1 MLKAIA
7 RSDNPRLRFL
17 TVPLLLAVAVW
28 PGIAHPEDPPRI
40 EVFTSH
46 AFPVTGLA
54 DDGAR
59 DVAIY
64 RLDGLAALEAALSVD
79 LPADPEAA
87 RAEAL
92 RRLGDIDAA
101 QVAHAREAAEGLV
114 RAAEYGISRYP
125 AVVIDGRYLI
135 YGVTHVP
142 EALSLVRAFERSA
155 R

>member
-46 AFPVTGLA
+46 AFPFSGLA
-54 DDGAR
+54 DVGAD

-64 RLDGLAALEAALSVD
+64 RLDGLAALETALSVD

-101 QVAHAREAAEGLV
+101 QVAHAREAVEGLV
-114 RAAEYGISRYP
+114 RAAEYGIVRYP
-125 AVVIDGRYLI
+125 AVVIDGQYLI

-142 EALSLVRAFERSA
+142 EALSRVRAIERSA

>member
-1 MLKAIA
+1 MFAAIA
-7 RSDNPRLRFL
+7 THGKARDRRL
-17 TVPLLLAVAVW
+17 TVVLLLAVAVW
-28 PGIAHPEDPPRI
+28 PGIAQPADPPRI

-101 QVAHAREAAEGLV
+101 QVAQAREAVEGLV
-114 RAAEYGISRYP
+114 RAAEFGIVRYP

-142 EALSLVRAFERSA
+142 EALSRVRALGRSA

>member
-1 MLKAIA
+1 MFAASETRGKA
-7 RSDNPRLRFL
+7 RDWRL
-17 TVPLLLAVAVW
+17 TVALLLAVAVW

-46 AFPVTGLA
+46 AFPFTGLA
-54 DDGAR
+54 DVGAH
-59 DVAIY
+59 DIAVY
-64 RLDGLAALEAALSVD
+64 RLDGLAALETALSVD
-79 LPADPEAA
+79 LPADPGPA
-87 RAEAL
+87 RVEAL

-125 AVVIDGRYLI
+125 AVVIGGRYLI

-142 EALSLVRAFERSA
+142 EALLLVRALERSA